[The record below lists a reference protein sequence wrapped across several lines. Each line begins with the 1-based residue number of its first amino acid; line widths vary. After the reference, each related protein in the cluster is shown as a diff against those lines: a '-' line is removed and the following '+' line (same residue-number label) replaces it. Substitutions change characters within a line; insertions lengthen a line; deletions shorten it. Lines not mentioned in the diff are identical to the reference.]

1 MASRSPRL
9 SRPTV
14 ARLCDV
20 AVVLPGVFSVSRP
33 APGDAAAPIS
43 MLTVRWL
50 SAANDPLPELHVAR
64 VTDLRADR
72 YRVRV
77 GDVLVPS
84 RSTSIRVAV
93 APPEIDGTVFNS
105 TLLAVRCSEQIHP
118 ELLAAYLM
126 HPAGAAHLVS
136 ASQSGTA
143 QMNLT
148 TAALGEVPVPLVP
161 IEQQQE
167 LAALLAAADVAHRN
181 ATEAAELRRRVAH
194 DVVISRMTGR
204 NNVHA

>member
-1 MASRSPRL
+1 MPLR
-9 SRPTV
+9 
-14 ARLCDV
+14 DV
-20 AVVLPGVFSVSRP
+20 AAVLPGVFSLSRP
-33 APGDAAAPIS
+33 APGDAGLPIP

-50 SAANDPLPELHVAR
+50 SAANDPLTELHVAR
-64 VTDLRADR
+64 VSDLRADR
-72 YRVRV
+72 YRVCK

-105 TLLAVRCSEQIHP
+105 TLLAVRCSKQILP

-126 HPAGAAHLVS
+126 HPAGAAQLVS

-148 TAALGEVPVPLVP
+148 AAALGEVPIPLVP
-161 IEQQQE
+161 LEQQRE
-167 LAALLAAADVAHRN
+167 LAALLAVADGAHRN

-194 DVVISRMTGR
+194 DLVISRMTGR
-204 NNVHA
+204 NSVHA

>member
-1 MASRSPRL
+1 MASRSL
-9 SRPTV
+9 NSSRPTV
-14 ARLCDV
+14 ARLRDV

-33 APGDAAAPIS
+33 APGDSSDSIP

-50 SAANDPLPELHVAR
+50 SAANDPLSELHVAR

-72 YRVRV
+72 YRVRG

-84 RSTSIRVAV
+84 RSTSIRIAV

-105 TLLAVRCSEQIHP
+105 TLLAVRCSKRVLP

-126 HPAGAAHLVS
+126 HSDGAAHLIS

-143 QMNLT
+143 QMNI
-148 TAALGEVPVPLVP
+148 TATALGEIPIPLVP
-161 IEQQQE
+161 IEQQRE
-167 LAALLAAADVAHRN
+167 LAALLAAADIAHRN
-181 ATEAAELRRRVAH
+181 ATEAAELRRRIAH
-194 DVVISRMTGR
+194 DLVISRMTGR
-204 NNVHA
+204 NNAHA

>member
-1 MASRSPRL
+1 M
-9 SRPTV
+9 PTV
-14 ARLCDV
+14 ARLGDV
-20 AVVLPGVFSVSRP
+20 AAVFPGVFSISRP
-33 APGDAAAPIS
+33 APGDVAAPIS

-72 YRVRV
+72 YRVRA

-84 RSTSIRVAV
+84 RSTSIRIAV

-105 TLLAVRCSEQIHP
+105 TLLAVRCSKQILP

-126 HPAGAAHLVS
+126 HSDGATHLIS

-143 QMNLT
+143 QMNIT
-148 TAALGEVPVPLVP
+148 AAALGDVPIPLVP
-161 IEQQQE
+161 LKQQQE